1 VNIMESVD
9 EHLDRE
15 YDARAA
21 VPEVGA
27 ILQRWMR
34 TSRAVRRDEP
44 CFLDVPYGAAPAER
58 LDLFPARGRSRA
70 LLVFV
75 HGGYWRSRDKAEFS
89 FLAPAFTRE
98 GVTFAVVGYSLC
110 PAVSV
115 EHIVRQ
121 MRAAH
126 AWLWRHAGR
135 YGADPSTLHVS
146 GHSAGGHLAA
156 MMAACDW
163 PRHESDLPPDLVKGA
178 LALSG
183 LYDLRPLLR
192 TRINVDLHL
201 DEDAAQALSP
211 VTCEPARAVPVHT
224 AVGAGES
231 AEFHRQARLLAQRW
245 PRCVVGQVPAPGC
258 NHFTILDALAD
269 PESRLFRAALDMMLP
284 GGRGG

>member
-1 VNIMESVD
+1 MDSLD

-27 ILQRWMR
+27 ILERWAQR
-34 TSRAVRRDEP
+34 SRAVRCDEP
-44 CFLDVPYGAAPAER
+44 CFLDVPYGTAPAER
-58 LDLFPARGRSRA
+58 IDLFPARGRSRA

-98 GVTFAVVGYSLC
+98 GVSLAVVGYSLC

-135 YGADPSTLHVS
+135 YGADASNLHVS

-163 PRHESDLPPDLVKGA
+163 PRHESGLPTGLVKGV

-183 LYDLRPLLR
+183 LYDLTPLLR
-192 TRINVDLHL
+192 TRINADLRL
-201 DEDAAQALSP
+201 DENAARLLSP
-211 VTCEPARAVPVHT
+211 VAREPAHAVPVFT
-224 AVGAGES
+224 AVGADET

-245 PRCVVGQVPAPGC
+245 PRCVVGAVPAPGC

-269 PESRLFRAALDMMLP
+269 PASRLFRAALDMMLP